1 MGQVTPLPIALRA
14 YLVPDQGW
22 PQHRG
27 PDEVLGWSESM
38 LILDT
43 ETTTDPSQQ
52 FTFGSF
58 RQGHIDRHGAF
69 VCLEEGLIV
78 DDALSVRD
86 PAGYACLE
94 AYVATHRPASTNPM
108 SPDLLLWSRRQFL
121 RERLWPAIRGGT
133 LIVGFNLPFDLTRL
147 SLYAAPARGKM
158 FAGGFSL
165 AMFEYDAG
173 GGRRHMDPHRPRFR
187 FKAIDGK
194 RSLMGFARRK
204 GGSAKEN
211 GGRAEARGRLLDLRH
226 LVFALTDKKL
236 SLEGAAKVFGL
247 PDQKLPIVTHG
258 VISEAYI
265 DYNRQDV
272 ALTVQVL
279 EAAKVEWDRHP
290 IEVAPDRVMSP
301 AGMAKGYLHR
311 LGLILPMRKFKIP
324 PEILGAAQVAYFGG
338 RTEVRVR
345 RVPVPVA
352 YVDFRSMYPT
362 VNALMQMWD
371 VVTAAHL
378 DFVPDTAGVQHLMA
392 SLTLEQIGSPAI
404 WPNLRFFAK
413 VLPKGDVLPV
423 RAEYDPTRQGTSIGV
438 NPLWSDTPIWFA
450 GPDLVASWLA
460 TGQVPD
466 ILEVVR
472 MVPVGRQRGLRPVK
486 LRGQIQIDPASE
498 DFFRRVIE
506 LRHELSDWRDLPDEE
521 RDRLVRLLK
530 VLANS
535 GSYGIFAE
543 LNPQPL
549 LSSPVPA
556 TVYGLAEGVPTSTQ
570 RLEEPGEFWCAP
582 MASLTTAAAR
592 LMLALLERRV
602 TDAGGQIAFG
612 DTDSAAIVSTKT
624 GGLVPC
630 PGGPTRMRNG
640 EDAIRALSW
649 DAVDA
654 IVASFTSLNPYDKE
668 FVSGSILRVE
678 KQNFDASGMRRT
690 VFGYA
695 ISAKRYALFTKE
707 RRGGITVVDAK
718 EHGLGHLMNPLGTG
732 VKGRA
737 WIAELWKVLI
747 LQALGRPLRL
757 PAWVDRPAMTRIT
770 VSTVSLWL
778 PYRDWNR
785 GKSFAD
791 QVKPMNFGLSLTI
804 AAGGHPAGADPQRF
818 HLVGIFEKDPSK
830 WLEMEYMD
838 RYSGKTYQ
846 IGVGRTT
853 PGTRVQIKSVRD
865 VIEEYAVH
873 PEPKSLGPDGEP
885 CGRATIGLL
894 QRRSVHVSGIVY
906 IGKESNALEE
916 VEQGL
921 VHAIEEVQPRLHA
934 AAVCDWDLVVLPVL
948 RRIPLQR
955 LVEITGLGSRVI
967 RYYWDGERHPSPEVE
982 VQLRAEAVRWAR
994 RAIRRKR
1001 LPDEEGQVAERLLA
1015 LVDQEG
1021 LRRPPPQQRRRRR
1034 PSQQAKS

>member
-14 YLVPDQGW
+14 YLVPDKGW
-22 PQHRG
+22 SHQRG
-27 PDEVLGWSESM
+27 SDEVLGWSDSM

-58 RQGHIDRHGAF
+58 RQGHMDRHGAF

-78 DDALSVRD
+78 DDTLAERD
-86 PAGYACLE
+86 AAGYACLQ
-94 AYVATHRPASTNPM
+94 AYVASHQPASTNRRF
-108 SPDLLLWSRRQFL
+108 PDLLLWPRRQFL
-121 RERLWPAIRGGT
+121 RKRFWPAIHGGT

-194 RSLMGFARRK
+194 RSLMGFTRRK

-211 GGRAEARGRLLDLRH
+211 GGRAEPRGRLLDLRH

-236 SLEGAAKVFGL
+236 SLEGAAEAFGL

-301 AGMAKGYLHR
+301 AGMAKGYLHSA
-311 LGLILPMRKFKIP
+311 GLRPPMQKFTIP

-345 RVPVPVA
+345 RVPVPVT

-371 VVTAAHL
+371 VVTAGRL
-378 DFVPDTAGVQHLMA
+378 DFVPDTAGIQRFIA
-392 SLTLEQIGSPAI
+392 SITLEQVGSPAL

-423 RAEYDPTRQGTSIGV
+423 RAEYDPSRQGTSIGV
-438 NPLWSDTPIWFA
+438 NPLWSDTPIWVA

-460 TGQVPD
+460 TGQVPE
-466 ILEVVR
+466 ILEAVR

-486 LRGQIQIDPASE
+486 LRGQILIDPVTE

-506 LRHELSDWRDLPDEE
+506 IRHELRSRRDLPQEE
-521 RDRLVRLLK
+521 RDRLERLLK

-543 LNPQPL
+543 LNPQPPL
-549 LSSPVPA
+549 PSPVPA
-556 TVYGLAEGVPTSTQ
+556 TVYGLAEGIPTSAQ

-582 MASLTTAAAR
+582 LASLTTAGAR

-630 PGGPTRMRNG
+630 PGGPTRTRKG

-649 DAVDA
+649 DAVDE
-654 IVASFTSLNPYDKE
+654 IVASFTSLNPYDQE
-668 FVSGSILRVE
+668 IVSGSILRVE
-678 KQNFDASGMRRT
+678 KQNFDAAGQRRT
-690 VFGYA
+690 LFGYA

-707 RRGGITVVDAK
+707 RRGRITVVDAK

-732 VKGRA
+732 ETGRA
-737 WIAELWKVLI
+737 WIAELWKALT
-747 LQALGRPLRL
+747 LQALGQALKL
-757 PAWVDRPAMTRIT
+757 PTWVDRPAMTRIT

-785 GKSFAD
+785 GKPFAE

-804 AAGGHPAGADPQRF
+804 AVGGHPAGADPQRF
-818 HLVGIFEKDPSK
+818 HLVGIYEKDPSK
-830 WLEMEYMD
+830 WLGMEYMD

-846 IGVGRTT
+846 VGVGRKT
-853 PGTRVQIKSVRD
+853 PGDRVQIKSVRD

-873 PEPKSLGPDGEP
+873 PEPKSLGPDGAP
-885 CGRATIGLL
+885 CGRTTIGLL
-894 QRRSVHVSGIVY
+894 QRRPVHVSGIVY

-921 VHAIEEVQPRLHA
+921 VHAIEEVQPRLHV
-934 AAVCDWDLVVLPVL
+934 AAVSDWDLVVLPVL

-955 LVEITGLGSRVI
+955 LIELTGLGSRVI
-967 RYYWDGERHPSPEVE
+967 RYYWDGKRHPSPDVE
-982 VQLRAEAVRWAR
+982 GQLRAEAVRWAR
-994 RAIRRKR
+994 RSIRRKR
-1001 LPDEEGQVAERLLA
+1001 LPDEDRGLAERLLA
-1015 LVDQEG
+1015 MVSQSG
-1021 LRRPPPQQRRRRR
+1021 LRRPPARRRRR
-1034 PSQQAKS
+1034 LSQRAKG